1 MLARRTLLLL
11 AAIAGIYALLWLP
24 AAFSA
29 RYLDSPFGLVAA
41 FPVLSIYL
49 FNMLGIPGL
58 LENGGAC
65 GWGWC
70 PPTLFGWIFM
80 ATVWLLLAWV
90 VAWRIGLALPAV
102 TRSPA
107 KGSDTIQE

>member
-1 MLARRTLLLL
+1 MLTRRTLLLL
-11 AAIAGIYALLWLP
+11 AALACIHALLWLP

-58 LENGGAC
+58 LQNGGAC

-80 ATVWLLLAWV
+80 ATAWLLLAWV
-90 VAWRIGLALPAV
+90 VAWRIGLALPAR
-102 TRSPA
+102 TGSPPKSGDA
-107 KGSDTIQE
+107 IED